1 MGIELVGQSCEVA
14 RCGRCGYE
22 WLAGLRATNY
32 LAPRCPV
39 CFARR
44 VLGRFSTKDIF
55 RFGWLDGKR
64 PHIRKVIQKRTTPRT
79 VESPVGERVC
89 AR

>member
-1 MGIELVGQSCEVA
+1 MDVELVGQSCEVA

-22 WLAGLRATNY
+22 WLAGLRAVNY
-32 LAPRCPV
+32 LALRCPV

-44 VLGRFSTKDIF
+44 VLGDLSTKDIF

-64 PHIRKVIQKRTTPRT
+64 PHIKKPTTPRT
-79 VESPVGERVC
+79 VESPVGERAY